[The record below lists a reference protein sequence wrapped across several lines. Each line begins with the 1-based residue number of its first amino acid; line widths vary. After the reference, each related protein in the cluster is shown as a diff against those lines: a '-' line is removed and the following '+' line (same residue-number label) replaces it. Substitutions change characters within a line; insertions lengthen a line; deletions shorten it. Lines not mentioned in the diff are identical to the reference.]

1 MIKAVDY
8 ILSIVYVLLFSF
20 FLLIFHPIQWMT
32 FKILGPKSHQKVVQ
46 ALNFFLL
53 YSIYFTGT
61 TLKFKNKAKIPS
73 GRPIIFVSN
82 HQSMFDIIGTI
93 WLMRKYNPIFVSKI
107 ELAKGIPSISLN
119 LRLSGAAL
127 INRKDSRQAV
137 PEITRMAKYAQL
149 QGFSPVIFPEGTRS
163 KTEEIKPFAVGGLA
177 ILLKYTK
184 NAIVVPIAIKGNNK
198 LNPKGFFPL
207 KSFSKISF
215 TILPPIEPQGLSAE
229 EITVK
234 IENLIRQENL
244 FLN

>member
-1 MIKAVDY
+1 M
-8 ILSIVYVLLFSF
+8 
-20 FLLIFHPIQWMT
+20 QWLV
-32 FKILGPKSHQKVVQ
+32 FKLLGPKSQQKVVH
-46 ALNFFLL
+46 ALNYFLL
-53 YSIYFTGT
+53 YSIYLTGT
-61 TLKFKNKAKIPS
+61 TVKFKNKGNIPN

-82 HQSMFDIIGTI
+82 HQSMFDIIGII
-93 WLMRKYNPIFVSKI
+93 WLMRQYNPIFVSKI

-127 INRKDSRQAV
+127 IDRKDSRQAV
-137 PEITRMAKYAQL
+137 PEITRMAKYAL
-149 QGFSPVIFPEGTRS
+149 SQGFSPVIFPEGTRS

-215 TILPPIEPQGLSAE
+215 TILPSIEPEGLKAE
-229 EITVK
+229 EVVIK
-234 IENLIRQENL
+234 CENLIRAENS
-244 FLN
+244 F